1 MRYVA
6 VIFWAVCLG
15 QVAGFI
21 GGALNQQTFSPSQT
35 MIVTVV
41 FAIIF
46 SIIPLLLDS
55 DKKNCAQILSAFF
68 VLFILEEL
76 KLKIKNIDHL
86 VLTVH
91 DIFVSCDFYS
101 EILGMTVITFGEN
114 RKALR
119 FGNQKINLHQLGHEF
134 EPKANTP
141 TPGSADLCLIVEDSI
156 PDIIKQLNKYSIE
169 IEQGPIEKNGTEGKI
184 ESVYIRDPDMNLIE
198 LSNYKQK

>member
-55 DKKNCAQILSAFF
+55 DKKNRA
-68 VLFILEEL
+68 
-76 KLKIKNIDHL
+76 
-86 VLTVH
+86 
-91 DIFVSCDFYS
+91 
-101 EILGMTVITFGEN
+101 
-114 RKALR
+114 
-119 FGNQKINLHQLGHEF
+119 
-134 EPKANTP
+134 
-141 TPGSADLCLIVEDSI
+141 
-156 PDIIKQLNKYSIE
+156 
-169 IEQGPIEKNGTEGKI
+169 
-184 ESVYIRDPDMNLIE
+184 
-198 LSNYKQK
+198 